1 MLRRLPAPLKRQ
13 LRLLGCGAIARWRRY
28 PFRHSLRSRQL
39 AEAAAASFATQCT
52 TWQAIS
58 TPIPERGDAS
68 TCANRRHNL
77 ELAIRSLN
85 NRLILPG
92 EAFSLSQ
99 QLGEPTETA
108 GYRAGPVFV
117 KGHVLKDTGGGLCLI
132 ATNLYQL
139 FLYAG
144 CRILERHNHSID
156 AYGEDRFY
164 ALGEDAAIA
173 YSTKDL
179 AIRNPF
185 NDKMLL
191 RLRVDE
197 HALHS
202 EILGP
207 GPRPVQTLVQSTV
220 LERVPPASHQQHP
233 GWQVSTSRFIKQP
246 SWTTWRHDYRCFSD
260 YQPC

>member
-39 AEAAAASFATQCT
+39 AEAAAASFTTQCT

-92 EAFSLSQ
+92 GAFSLSQ
-99 QLGEPTETA
+99 QLGEPTEAA

-207 GPRPVQTLVQSTV
+207 GPRPVQTLIQSTV

>member
-39 AEAAAASFATQCT
+39 AEAAAASFTTQCT

-179 AIRNPF
+179 AVRNPF
-185 NDKMLL
+185 NNRMLL

-207 GPRPVQTLVQSTV
+207 GPRPVQTLIQSTV

>member
-39 AEAAAASFATQCT
+39 AEAAAASFTTQCT

-92 EAFSLSQ
+92 GAFSLSQ
-99 QLGEPTETA
+99 QLGEPTEAA

-207 GPRPVQTLVQSTV
+207 GPRPVQTLIQSTV
-220 LERVPPASHQQHP
+220 LERIPPASHQQHP

>member
-156 AYGEDRFY
+156 AYDEDRFS

-207 GPRPVQTLVQSTV
+207 GPRPVQTLIQSTV

>member
-99 QLGEPTETA
+99 QLGEPTEAA

-207 GPRPVQTLVQSTV
+207 GPRPVQTLIQSTV

-233 GWQVSTSRFIKQP
+233 G
-246 SWTTWRHDYRCFSD
+246 
-260 YQPC
+260 

>member
-13 LRLLGCGAIARWRRY
+13 LRLLGCRAIARWRRY

-179 AIRNPF
+179 AVRNPF
-185 NDKMLL
+185 NNRMLL

-207 GPRPVQTLVQSTV
+207 GPRPVQTLIQSTV
-220 LERVPPASHQQHP
+220 LERVPPASHQEHP

>member
-13 LRLLGCGAIARWRRY
+13 LRLAGCAAIARWRRY
-28 PFRHSLRSRQL
+28 PFHHSLRSRHL
-39 AEAAAASFATQCT
+39 FESAAESFATHST
-52 TWQAIS
+52 VWQSIS
-58 TPIPERGDAS
+58 TPIPERGDSS
-68 TCANRRHNL
+68 TCSNRRHNL
-77 ELAIRSLN
+77 ALAIRSLH

-99 QLGEPTETA
+99 QLGEPTEAA

-117 KGHVLKDTGGGLCLI
+117 RGHVLKDSGGGLCLI

-185 NDKMLL
+185 KQKMLL
-191 RLRVDE
+191 RLHLDE

-207 GPRPVQTLVQSTV
+207 GPRPVQTLIQSTV
-220 LERVPPASHQQHP
+220 LERVAPASHQQHP
-233 GWQVSTSRFIKQP
+233 GWQVSTSRFIKQR
-246 SWTTWRHDYRCFSD
+246 SWPTWRHDYRSFSD
-260 YQPC
+260 YKPC

>member
-13 LRLLGCGAIARWRRY
+13 LRLLGCRAIARWRRY

-39 AEAAAASFATQCT
+39 AEAAAASFTTQCT

-92 EAFSLSQ
+92 GAFSLSQ

-207 GPRPVQTLVQSTV
+207 GPRPVQTLIQSTV

>member
-13 LRLLGCGAIARWRRY
+13 LRLLGCGVVARWRRY

-39 AEAAAASFATQCT
+39 AEAAAASFTTQCT

-207 GPRPVQTLVQSTV
+207 GPRPVQTLIQSTV

>member
-39 AEAAAASFATQCT
+39 AEAAAASFTTQCT

-92 EAFSLSQ
+92 GAFSLSQ
-99 QLGEPTETA
+99 QLGEPTEAA

-185 NDKMLL
+185 NNRMLL

-207 GPRPVQTLVQSTV
+207 GPRPVQTLIQSTV

-260 YQPC
+260 DQPC

>member
-1 MLRRLPAPLKRQ
+1 MLRRLPAPLKRL
-13 LRLLGCGAIARWRRY
+13 LRLVGCGAIARWRRY

-39 AEAAAASFATQCT
+39 AEAAAASFTKQCT

-191 RLRVDE
+191 RLLVDE

-207 GPRPVQTLVQSTV
+207 GPRPVQTLIQSTV
-220 LERVPPASHQQHP
+220 LERIPPASHQQHP
-233 GWQVSTSRFIKQP
+233 G
-246 SWTTWRHDYRCFSD
+246 
-260 YQPC
+260 

>member
-92 EAFSLSQ
+92 GAFSLSQ
-99 QLGEPTETA
+99 QLGEPTEAA

-179 AIRNPF
+179 AVRNPF
-185 NDKMLL
+185 NNRMLL

-202 EILGP
+202 EILGT
-207 GPRPVQTLVQSTV
+207 GPRPVQTLIQSTV

>member
-13 LRLLGCGAIARWRRY
+13 LRLLGCRAIARWRRY

-92 EAFSLSQ
+92 GAFSLSQ
-99 QLGEPTETA
+99 QLGEPTEAA

-207 GPRPVQTLVQSTV
+207 GPRPVQTLIQSTV

>member
-13 LRLLGCGAIARWRRY
+13 LRLLGCRAIARWRRY

-92 EAFSLSQ
+92 GAFSLSQ
-99 QLGEPTETA
+99 QLGEPTEAA

-179 AIRNPF
+179 AVRNPF
-185 NDKMLL
+185 NNRMLL

-207 GPRPVQTLVQSTV
+207 GPRPVQTLIQSTV